1 MSERLNQLGLQA
13 LLRQGYQPAEGITL
27 GRITRQD
34 RQRLTVLTEDGPVRA
49 ILSPKNRLA
58 KKNKIRTQGFKGTKY
73 LEIYLE
79 KSGGAEGKES
89 LWSLCVAS

>member
-34 RQRLTVLTEDGPVRA
+34 RQ
-49 ILSPKNRLA
+49 
-58 KKNKIRTQGFKGTKY
+58 
-73 LEIYLE
+73 
-79 KSGGAEGKES
+79 
-89 LWSLCVAS
+89 